1 MRIDVGARRTEKT
14 RVVIVGAGIAGL
26 AAAKTLED
34 AGFVD
39 YLLLEAQ
46 DVVGGRIHSVS
57 WNNNWIDCGAQFLH
71 GDKSILAHYCL
82 DNNLLSNI
90 QGTDGEGIFLRNDG
104 TIMSDNLVREID
116 DLLRTVSDDI
126 CESRWPL
133 KKHETIGSVM
143 RCKFEEH
150 LRDIKDSSTRKKME
164 EIFDWNVRFLLVDN
178 SCHSL
183 DELSANLWG
192 KFKYVGGPEHLLFKS
207 GYSSLTNLLVQ
218 NLNEEKVRLAT
229 PVETIRWQ
237 DSPIIVTTSK
247 GTQIVTDAVI
257 VTCSLGYLKENYCK
271 MFQPRLPNRL
281 NVAIENLGF
290 ETINKIFLDF
300 GDLPWWPTNVKGFQ
314 LLWHRDDQRSFPEWT
329 RDITGFDVLPTHPAT
344 LIAWVGGR
352 GARIVEDLSECTI
365 AQDCTDLL
373 RHYLRCHD
381 IPPVRKCVRTKW
393 YGNKYVRGGYSH
405 ITESCEKDDVSPR
418 ILAEPV
424 WMTMFQN
431 DTKKSLPVILFAGE
445 ATHDD
450 YYSTTHGAYET
461 GIRQAKIF
469 LQHHASVN

>member
-1 MRIDVGARRTEKT
+1 MRIDADARRTEKT

-34 AGFVD
+34 AGFTD

-46 DVVGGRIHSVS
+46 DVVGGRIHSVP

-71 GDKSILAHYCL
+71 GDKSKLAHYCL

-150 LRDIKDSSTRKKME
+150 LREIKDSSTRKKME
-164 EIFDWNVRFLLVDN
+164 EIFEWNVRFLLVDN

-207 GYSSLTNLLVQ
+207 GYSSLTKLLVQ
-218 NLNEEKVRLAT
+218 NLNEEKVRLTT

-237 DSPIIVTTSK
+237 DSPITVTTSK

-257 VTCSLGYLKENYCK
+257 ITCSLGYLKENYCK
-271 MFQPRLPNRL
+271 MFQPPLPNRL
-281 NVAIENLGF
+281 SVAIKDLGF

-314 LLWHRDDQRSFPEWT
+314 LLWHRDDQRLFPEWT

-352 GARIVEDLSECTI
+352 GARIVEDLPECTI
-365 AQDCTDLL
+365 AQDCIDLL

-393 YGNKYVRGGYSH
+393 YENEYVRGGYSH
-405 ITESCEKDDVSPR
+405 ITKSCEKDNVSPR

-424 WMTMFQN
+424 WMTMLQN
-431 DTKKSLPVILFAGE
+431 NTKKNLPVILFAGE

-469 LQHHASVN
+469 LQHHANVN